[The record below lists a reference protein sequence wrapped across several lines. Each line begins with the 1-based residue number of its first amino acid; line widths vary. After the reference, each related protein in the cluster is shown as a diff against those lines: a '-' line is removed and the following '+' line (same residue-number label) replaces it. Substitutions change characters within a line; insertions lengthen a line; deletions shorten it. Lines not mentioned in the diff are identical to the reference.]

1 MGAHAQNGNPLPL
14 FLDLTNPLVSFK
26 IGSVTGNA
34 RNSPNSGATKEFM
47 SSVLSF
53 IQARSRAMAIVLVLI
68 LAVYGLVSYNRASQ
82 AKIEAALSGTDL
94 AARDAVVQNL
104 VQNGRLMDVL
114 INTQNPD
121 QDKTSP
127 QNVQSLVMRKN
138 AADSVNRLMT
148 ANKITPPQSFD
159 ALFSLCKDSEAAVK
173 DLAKASLATL
183 AGQNDANLQSLVDR
197 LSNGD
202 PDIRGAAVDV
212 LGKVGGE
219 KAAVAVNAVLPLSAA
234 QDSAVSALQKIGA
247 PSVPLVIAHLEDPK
261 MQEDIAFR
269 QQMVGL
275 LDQIADPSG
284 LAELT
289 KIAHQTEQPSVQR
302 LAQVAL
308 ADTVLAAYNG
318 VQTAKDAQTKALDD
332 LSKAK
337 DAAAK
342 TTAQKAVA
350 DAQTA
355 SQKAAANLPLVG
367 GAEATLR
374 GVLQDSNADSEARA
388 QSALAIG
395 RFASP
400 SAIASLVTA
409 LGDFDTRVRDAA
421 LAGVQSSG
429 PPAVGPLTAAL
440 GRTDTG
446 AAAAQ
451 ALGGIGSPAAIAALK
466 PILDNPA
473 TPVAERQ
480 GAAIGLG
487 RSGNPG
493 VIPTLVRALGDN
505 DGGVASAAQEG
516 LLTPALA
523 QNAIPALIASFTQ
536 PEPAPFHAS
545 ETLAR
550 MGALTKSDV
559 VPALAK
565 ALAGGQAA
573 SQTWAAVTL
582 GQTGSS
588 DAPVL
593 AALRGLTKSP
603 DPHVQYAAQQ
613 SLIALSG
620 A

>member
-1 MGAHAQNGNPLPL
+1 
-14 FLDLTNPLVSFK
+14 
-26 IGSVTGNA
+26 
-34 RNSPNSGATKEFM
+34 M

-53 IQARSRAMAIVLVLI
+53 FQARLRAIVIVLVLI
-68 LAVYGLVSYNRASQ
+68 LAVYSLVSYNRASQ
-82 AKIEAALSGTDL
+82 AKVEAALSGTDL
-94 AARDAVVQNL
+94 PTRDAAVQNL

-127 QNVQSLVMRKN
+127 QNVQSLTMRKN

-148 ANKITPPQSFD
+148 EKKITPTQSFD
-159 ALFSLCKDSEAAVK
+159 TLFSLCKDSETAVK

-183 AGQNDANLQSLVDR
+183 AGQSDANLQATVDR

-212 LGKVGGE
+212 LGKVGGD
-219 KAAVAVNAVLPLSAA
+219 KAALAVNSVLALSAA

-261 MQEDIAFR
+261 MQDDIAFR

-289 KIAHQTEQPSVQR
+289 KLAHKTDQPSVQR

-318 VQTAKDAQTKALDD
+318 VQTAKDAHTKALDD

-337 DAAAK
+337 DDTAK
-342 TTAQKAVA
+342 ATAQKAAA
-350 DAQTA
+350 DAVTA

-367 GAEATLR
+367 GAEVTLS

-388 QSALAIG
+388 QAALAIG

-429 PPAVGPLTAAL
+429 SPAVGPLTAAL

-451 ALGGIGSPAAIAALK
+451 ALGGIGTPAAVAALK

-487 RSGNPG
+487 RSANPG
-493 VIPTLVRALGDN
+493 VIPALVRALGDS

-523 QNAIPALIASFTQ
+523 QKAIPALIASFTQ
-536 PEPAPFHAS
+536 PAPAPFHAS

-565 ALAGGQAA
+565 ALAGGGAS

-588 DAPVL
+588 DAPIL
-593 AALRGLTKSP
+593 AALRGLAQSP
-603 DPHVQYAAQQ
+603 DPHIQYAAQQ

>member
-1 MGAHAQNGNPLPL
+1 
-14 FLDLTNPLVSFK
+14 
-26 IGSVTGNA
+26 
-34 RNSPNSGATKEFM
+34 M
-47 SSVLSF
+47 SSILSF
-53 IQARSRAMAIVLVLI
+53 FQARFRAIVIVLALI
-68 LAVYGLVSYNRASQ
+68 LAVYGLVSYNRATQ
-82 AKIEAALSGTDL
+82 AKVEAALDGTDL
-94 AARDAVVQNL
+94 PARDAVVLNL
-104 VQNGRLMDVL
+104 VQNARLTDVL

-121 QDKTSP
+121 EDKTSP
-127 QNVQSLVMRKN
+127 QNKRSLDMRKN

-148 ANKITPPQSFD
+148 TNKITPTQSFD
-159 ALFSLCKDSEAAVK
+159 TLFALCKDSEAAVK

-183 AGQNDANLQSLVDR
+183 AGQNDANLKAVVDR

-212 LGKVGGE
+212 MGKVGGD
-219 KAAVAVNAVLPLSAA
+219 KSAVAANSVLALPAA
-234 QDSAVSALQKIGA
+234 QDSAISALQKVGA

-261 MQEDIAFR
+261 VQGDIAFR
-269 QQMVGL
+269 QQMVNL
-275 LDQIADPSG
+275 LDQIAAPSG

-289 KIAHQTEQPSVQR
+289 MLAHKTDQPSVQR

-318 VQTAKDAQTKALDD
+318 VRTAKDAQTKATDD

-337 DAAAK
+337 DDKAK
-342 TTAQKAVA
+342 TDAQKALT

-355 SQKAAANLPLVG
+355 GQKAEAALPLVG
-367 GAEATLR
+367 GAEATLSA
-374 GVLQDSNADSEARA
+374 VLKDPNADSEARA
-388 QSALAIG
+388 QAALAIG

-400 SAIASLVTA
+400 AAIASLVTA
-409 LGDFDTRVRDAA
+409 LSDFDTRVRDAA

-440 GRTDTG
+440 GRPDTG

-451 ALGGIGSPAAIAALK
+451 ALGGIGTPDAVAALQ

-473 TPVAERQ
+473 TPAVERR

-487 RSGNPG
+487 RSGNPA
-493 VIPTLVRALGDN
+493 VISALVRALGDN

-516 LLTPALA
+516 LLTPGLA
-523 QNAIPALIASFTQ
+523 HDAIPALVASFNQ
-536 PEPAPFHAS
+536 PAPAPFHAS

-559 VPALAK
+559 VPALTK
-565 ALAGGQAA
+565 AIAAGGPSA
-573 SQTWAAVTL
+573 QTWAAVTL

-593 AALRGLTKSP
+593 AALRGLAQSR

-613 SLIALSG
+613 SLVALVG